1 MQAPSRLTAFPA
13 GHDDRLTIPA
23 LLSERGYALRPLRD
37 DDLPWLRDLYA
48 STRADELAPIPWPDA
63 AKRAF
68 LDSQFALQHQ
78 HYLLHYT
85 DADFLAIE
93 RDGAPVGRYY
103 LHRAAPDHLI
113 VDVCL
118 LPAERGRGVAAAL
131 IGHSQQ
137 TAATQGCGLKLHVQ
151 SDNAAAQ
158 RLYQRLGFVVI
169 ENLQSHLLLRWTRD

>member
-1 MQAPSRLTAFPA
+1 MQAPPRLTSFPA
-13 GHDDRLTIPA
+13 GRDDRLAAPA

-37 DDLPWLRDLYA
+37 GDLPWLRELYA
-48 STRADELAPIPWPDA
+48 STRAEELAPVPWPDA

-78 HYLLHYT
+78 HYLAHYG
-85 DADFLAIE
+85 DSDFLAIE

-103 LHRAAPDHLI
+103 LQRAAPDHLI

-131 IGHSQQ
+131 IGHSQRS
-137 TAATQGCGLKLHVQ
+137 AAAQGCGVKLHVQ
-151 SDNAAAQ
+151 SDNAAAL
-158 RLYQRLGFVVI
+158 RLYRRLGFAVI
-169 ENLQSHLLLRWTRD
+169 EDQRSHLLLRWVQA